1 MSSFFFF
8 NVYPGKVGNASV
20 EVTPF
25 KSINP
30 SLCFGVVEDIQ
41 HAFCTDNQWVVHA
54 ECAMCSMSVCLP
66 EVNCAEK
73 IRVKIR
79 FRGDD
84 DNISSQVIAFVPSST
99 SIHTVMER
107 AYQLFYESPA
117 PSSFVA
123 VLYDIHSKNQVESRC
138 GIAVDVLKVICC
150 VTFSALCHF
159 RVRPRRTNLIYILF
173 MFVSR
178 LFKLLSLSFCCIST
192 TRKQICVTQINCHL
206 CYKVFWIHV
215 PW

>member
-1 MSSFFFF
+1 M
-8 NVYPGKVGNASV
+8 YPGKVGNASV

-54 ECAMCSMSVCLP
+54 ECAMCLP

-123 VLYDIHSKNQVESRC
+123 VLYDIHSGNQVATRC
-138 GIAVDVLKVICC
+138 GIAVDALKVICC
-150 VTFSALCHF
+150 VVPFSASCHYW
-159 RVRPRRTNLIYILF
+159 VRPRRTNLIYILF

-178 LFKLLSLSFCCIST
+178 LFKLLSQSFCCMPN
-192 TRKQICVTQINCHL
+192 TRKQICLTQINCHL
-206 CYKVFWIHV
+206 CYKVFLIHV
-215 PW
+215 PR